1 MKKKEKV
8 ELRYYDI
15 PQKEGVL
22 ALLGE
27 NWVRSYGDGIDYL
40 HFHNLLEI
48 GVCRSGTGEL
58 VLDSRIVPYG
68 PDMISVIPKNYPHT
82 TNSTPGTES
91 AWEYLFLEP
100 GMLMKEYYGENEAAF
115 RRFLELTGRE
125 ALFAGTREYPQLAGI
140 VDAIMDEM
148 RVKKSF
154 YVEKVRGLLTALLFE
169 IARITER
176 EAAPHVPDS
185 RVFGQISKALRYV
198 DRPSRLGVPDLIFL
212 PGSKNTMGDL
222 RWLRESGMEAAL
234 LKAHAAGSAVFGVCG
249 GYQMLGQT
257 LSDPLGVE
265 SGGQMRGLG
274 LLPLSTVFAGAKTR
288 SRVHGYFGE
297 TGGLFRGLAGKE
309 FEGYEI
315 HMGRTERTGGDSFLQ
330 FSESHGNGP
339 GESRS
344 GGCVCGDVCGSY
356 IHGLFDLAGVREAIV
371 SALCER
377 RGIRPSDVRTVDYRT
392 YKEAQYVKLAE
403 GLRESLD
410 MKRIYE
416 ILWKGI
422 A

>member
-140 VDAIMDEM
+140 VDAIMD
-148 RVKKSF
+148 
-154 YVEKVRGLLTALLFE
+154 
-169 IARITER
+169 
-176 EAAPHVPDS
+176 
-185 RVFGQISKALRYV
+185 
-198 DRPSRLGVPDLIFL
+198 
-212 PGSKNTMGDL
+212 
-222 RWLRESGMEAAL
+222 
-234 LKAHAAGSAVFGVCG
+234 
-249 GYQMLGQT
+249 
-257 LSDPLGVE
+257 
-265 SGGQMRGLG
+265 
-274 LLPLSTVFAGAKTR
+274 
-288 SRVHGYFGE
+288 
-297 TGGLFRGLAGKE
+297 
-309 FEGYEI
+309 
-315 HMGRTERTGGDSFLQ
+315 
-330 FSESHGNGP
+330 
-339 GESRS
+339 
-344 GGCVCGDVCGSY
+344 
-356 IHGLFDLAGVREAIV
+356 
-371 SALCER
+371 
-377 RGIRPSDVRTVDYRT
+377 
-392 YKEAQYVKLAE
+392 
-403 GLRESLD
+403 
-410 MKRIYE
+410 
-416 ILWKGI
+416 
-422 A
+422 

>member
-27 NWVRSYGDGIDYL
+27 NWVRSYGDGIDYP

-198 DRPSRLGVPDLIFL
+198 DRHYAEPVRIGDLAEACSISETHFRRLFYEYIHMTPVEYLNMVRVLHACEILRSSNDTIAGVAVRCGFSTVSTLDRNFRQVLGVT
-212 PGSKNTMGDL
+212 PGQWKRDPKNYESK
-222 RWLRESGMEAAL
+222 L
-234 LKAHAAGSAVFGVCG
+234 LEVNVS
-249 GYQMLGQT
+249 
-257 LSDPLGVE
+257 
-265 SGGQMRGLG
+265 
-274 LLPLSTVFAGAKTR
+274 
-288 SRVHGYFGE
+288 
-297 TGGLFRGLAGKE
+297 
-309 FEGYEI
+309 
-315 HMGRTERTGGDSFLQ
+315 
-330 FSESHGNGP
+330 
-339 GESRS
+339 
-344 GGCVCGDVCGSY
+344 
-356 IHGLFDLAGVREAIV
+356 VR
-371 SALCER
+371 
-377 RGIRPSDVRTVDYRT
+377 
-392 YKEAQYVKLAE
+392 
-403 GLRESLD
+403 
-410 MKRIYE
+410 
-416 ILWKGI
+416 KGW
-422 A
+422 

>member
-198 DRPSRLGVPDLIFL
+198 DRHYAEPVRIGDLAEACSISETHFRRVFYEYIHMTPVEYLNMVRVLHACEILRSSNDTIAGVAARCGFSTVSTLDRNFRQVLGVT
-212 PGSKNTMGDL
+212 PGQWKRDPKNYESK
-222 RWLRESGMEAAL
+222 L
-234 LKAHAAGSAVFGVCG
+234 LEVNVS
-249 GYQMLGQT
+249 
-257 LSDPLGVE
+257 
-265 SGGQMRGLG
+265 
-274 LLPLSTVFAGAKTR
+274 
-288 SRVHGYFGE
+288 
-297 TGGLFRGLAGKE
+297 
-309 FEGYEI
+309 
-315 HMGRTERTGGDSFLQ
+315 
-330 FSESHGNGP
+330 
-339 GESRS
+339 
-344 GGCVCGDVCGSY
+344 
-356 IHGLFDLAGVREAIV
+356 VR
-371 SALCER
+371 
-377 RGIRPSDVRTVDYRT
+377 
-392 YKEAQYVKLAE
+392 
-403 GLRESLD
+403 
-410 MKRIYE
+410 
-416 ILWKGI
+416 KGW
-422 A
+422 